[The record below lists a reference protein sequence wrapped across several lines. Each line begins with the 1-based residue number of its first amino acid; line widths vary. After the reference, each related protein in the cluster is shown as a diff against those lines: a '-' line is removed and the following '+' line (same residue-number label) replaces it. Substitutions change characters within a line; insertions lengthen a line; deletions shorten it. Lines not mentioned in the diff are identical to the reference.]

1 MGENGTK
8 KVTGIPE
15 NETLLQKAKRKAMT
29 AVNWG
34 KTHWKGLAIGA
45 VAIGGGAYMLSRRG
59 SNDDGETVPS
69 GYALGDG
76 ETAREAIN
84 RVFDSET
91 GDGSDIGPDD
101 DEPDEVDE
109 Y

>member
-1 MGENGTK
+1 MGNNTN

-15 NETLLQKAKRKAMT
+15 NETFWQKAKRKATT

-34 KTHWKGLAIGA
+34 KTHWKGIALGA

-59 SNDDGETVPS
+59 SNDDGDIRSVDLTRE
-69 GYALGDG
+69 GG
-76 ETAREAIN
+76 EADFHDAIN
-84 RVFDSET
+84 RCFGSET

-101 DEPDEVDE
+101 DEPEVDE